1 MPDPIEAE
9 TETCLFFQFF
19 NFADQTL
26 KYLKFQHAITEEY
39 PSWITSPP
47 TADAALGY
55 AKMIEEKKEN
65 GATTELGGGT
75 IIWADGVADYTPNK
89 DSSFVSGDSSVTE
102 TNVTG
107 IVRFFIT
114 DTDMMAII
122 KTCGAKLEGSMG
134 IWQ

>member
-1 MPDPIEAE
+1 
-9 TETCLFFQFF
+9 
-19 NFADQTL
+19 
-26 KYLKFQHAITEEY
+26 
-39 PSWITSPP
+39 
-47 TADAALGY
+47 
-55 AKMIEEKKEN
+55 MIEEKKEN

-75 IIWADGVADYTPNK
+75 IIWADGVADYTPNN